1 MLKPIFHLCD
11 LFSSSISS
19 RICYFYKNGDGSCN
33 VKVIFF
39 NQFVFWGVFLVCHPP
54 RQCYSP
60 SSSYLNTILYCNVA
74 FRPVMEPLFYL
85 KILGGFVEWFV
96 GKECGWSADQ
106 NKPLFQLAA
115 CMHEAETVEF
125 NRLQLDIW
133 FLHR

>member
-19 RICYFYKNGDGSCN
+19 GICYICKNDYGSCN

-39 NQFVFWGVFLVCHPP
+39 KEFVFWGVFLACHPP

-60 SSSYLNTILYCNVA
+60 SYSCLNTLLYCNVA
-74 FRPVMEPLFYL
+74 FKPVIELLFYL
-85 KILGGFVEWFV
+85 KKLRGFVEWLV
-96 GKECGWSADQ
+96 GKECGWSVDQ
-106 NKPLFQLAA
+106 NEQLFQLAA

-125 NRLQLDIW
+125 DRLQLDIW
-133 FLHR
+133 FTRR